1 MRRCWRRQARMR
13 EAAFDDRAQAT
24 LEYAL
29 TVAALMAVVVALAL
43 LWRAGETGVLAR
55 LVEDACSHVLDG
67 MARYRTVL
75 ARGTNREW
83 GRWAFA

>member
-1 MRRCWRRQARMR
+1 MRLHDSWTVDMMRRCGRRFARMR

-67 MARYRTVL
+67 MGLLDIALY
-75 ARGTNREW
+75 
-83 GRWAFA
+83 

>member
-1 MRRCWRRQARMR
+1 MRLHDSWTEDMVRHCRRRLARMR

-67 MARYRTVL
+67 MGLLDIALY
-75 ARGTNREW
+75 
-83 GRWAFA
+83 

>member
-1 MRRCWRRQARMR
+1 MRLHDSWTEDMMRRCGRRLARMR
-13 EAAFDDRAQAT
+13 EAAFGDRAQAT

-67 MARYRTVL
+67 MGLLDIALY
-75 ARGTNREW
+75 
-83 GRWAFA
+83 

>member
-1 MRRCWRRQARMR
+1 MRLHDSWTEDMMRRRGRRLARMR

-67 MARYRTVL
+67 MGLLDIALY
-75 ARGTNREW
+75 
-83 GRWAFA
+83 

>member
-1 MRRCWRRQARMR
+1 MRLHDSWTEDMMRRCGRRLARMW

-67 MARYRTVL
+67 MGLLDIALY
-75 ARGTNREW
+75 
-83 GRWAFA
+83 